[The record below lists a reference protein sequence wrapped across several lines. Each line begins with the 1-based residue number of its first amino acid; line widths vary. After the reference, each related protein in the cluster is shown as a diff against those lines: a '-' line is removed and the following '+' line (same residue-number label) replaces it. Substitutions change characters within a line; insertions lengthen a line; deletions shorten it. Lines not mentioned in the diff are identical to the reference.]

1 MKTHILV
8 ATDGSETADKAIDM
22 AAELAAK
29 FDVPLTIGHIVHF
42 GRPPEE
48 LARMARVEHLVD
60 TVREKSG
67 AEFPNVPGNIMKLFN
82 DSRPGDNAVRLMT
95 LIGDEIL
102 KRGADRAT
110 ELGAGQVSTQSG
122 QGDTADSILDMAE
135 GVGADMIVIGH
146 RGLGRVRR
154 MMMGS
159 IAQKVVQQAE
169 CTVVSVR

>member
-8 ATDGSETADKAIDM
+8 ATDGSETADKAIDL
-22 AAELAAK
+22 AAELGAK
-29 FDVPLTIGHIVHF
+29 FDVPVTIGHILHF

-48 LARMARVEHLVD
+48 LARMARVEHLVE
-60 TVREKSG
+60 TVRDKSG
-67 AEFPNVPGNIMKLFN
+67 VDFPNVPDNLLKFFD
-82 DSRPGDNAVRLMT
+82 DSRPGENAVRIVT

-102 KRGADRAT
+102 KRGADRAN
-110 ELGAGQVSTQSG
+110 ELGARQVSTRSG

-135 GVGADMIVIGH
+135 DVGADMIVIGH

-159 IAQKVVQQAE
+159 IAQKVVQQAD